1 MIYLKGTEADCIMY
15 DKHVSKQ
22 QRYRSGDNWA
32 NPQKHPNL
40 DEWAILK
47 HKNYS
52 PEEVIKWDEVV
63 ETVTI
68 DGEDFDT
75 TTEVKD
81 DSYVSQLFE
90 ITEEWFPATEE
101 IE

>member
-1 MIYLKGTEADCIMY
+1 VG
-15 DKHVSKQ
+15 
-22 QRYRSGDNWA
+22 RS
-32 NPQKHPNL
+32 
-40 DEWAILK
+40 I
-47 HKNYS
+47 
-52 PEEVIKWDEVV
+52 

-75 TTEVKD
+75 TTEVQD
-81 DSYVSQLFE
+81 DSYVSQLFVFE